1 MNYYFYRFQLILVQ
15 IFALKK
21 LLLPLCCKLYD
32 EAPNLCVDK
41 TDYSILQDYSHCK
54 FRSLYVHNS
63 NRSLRLFDLSQGPR
77 NKKRYQSSH
86 TVNSQYHK
94 IIYLYSIPISRLQNI
109 KMMKFY
115 YILRNLGTTVFKF
128 LYTRF
133 IYSMRVEQPS
143 CSNYPYIII
152 RKRRIQDIY
161 FLIRV

>member
-54 FRSLYVHNS
+54 FRQLYVHNS
-63 NRSLRLFDLSQGPR
+63 NRSLRMFDLSQGPR
-77 NKKRYQSSH
+77 SKKYQSSLNI
-86 TVNSQYHK
+86 VNSQYHK
-94 IIYLYSIPISRLQNI
+94 IIHVYSIFSSRLQNI
-109 KMMKFY
+109 NMIKFY
-115 YILRNLGTTVFKF
+115 QIPVYI
-128 LYTRF
+128 
-133 IYSMRVEQPS
+133 RVEQPS

-152 RKRRIQDIY
+152 
-161 FLIRV
+161 